1 MFKQLLLYREKEQHG
16 VSAPPTEEDNTTA
29 GRNITPE
36 TTITTTDVSS
46 SFAAKVR
53 RSKDKRCCTMNTDNT
68 PKGEGEL
75 DAAGVR
81 EDAAVDLI
89 ALSKA
94 NAKVFDNQ
102 EAEEEEEDNIS
113 NYEKVEGWTDEG
125 EEEDELSVESNTF
138 HTYHDNMNSDGYN
151 ESIEGEEGAAA
162 AFGEDV
168 ALDLLALSK
177 VNSKVVF
184 EKSQDEEEEE
194 EYVSNNGTDE
204 DVSSAFA
211 MNTDNT
217 PEGEGGVGVEGGE
230 DAAVDLIALSKVN
243 SKVFEE
249 NHEEEEDDISNIGYD
264 PEGREDEDVDVEGGE
279 DVALDLIALS
289 KTNSNVW
296 EENQEEEED
305 LSSMSTYN
313 DGTDEGEG
321 GGLSAL
327 LAAVSQVSSSP
338 NLKSDT
344 GKGAMGKL
352 SAPRLTSKNKK
363 SGKAAPIPAD
373 VVEYLKAWMM
383 SPEHVAHPY
392 PNEQEKLDIM
402 ADTGIESKQL
412 TNWFVNN
419 RKRFW
424 KPRVLGVTPG
434 DARKPEE
441 EVDHQTQDEDEDSS
455 VGSSTMYNLE
465 SEQII
470 RRGPSPQDQF
480 PRKLFYIL
488 LREDKTG
495 IISWMP
501 RGIAFIIHD
510 NDRFVSE
517 ILPRYFRHS
526 KVRKRLI

>member
-1 MFKQLLLYREKEQHG
+1 M
-16 VSAPPTEEDNTTA
+16 
-29 GRNITPE
+29 
-36 TTITTTDVSS
+36 
-46 SFAAKVR
+46 
-53 RSKDKRCCTMNTDNT
+53 
-68 PKGEGEL
+68 
-75 DAAGVR
+75 
-81 EDAAVDLI
+81 
-89 ALSKA
+89 
-94 NAKVFDNQ
+94 
-102 EAEEEEEDNIS
+102 
-113 NYEKVEGWTDEG
+113 
-125 EEEDELSVESNTF
+125 
-138 HTYHDNMNSDGYN
+138 
-151 ESIEGEEGAAA
+151 
-162 AFGEDV
+162 
-168 ALDLLALSK
+168 
-177 VNSKVVF
+177 
-184 EKSQDEEEEE
+184 
-194 EYVSNNGTDE
+194 
-204 DVSSAFA
+204 
-211 MNTDNT
+211 
-217 PEGEGGVGVEGGE
+217 
-230 DAAVDLIALSKVN
+230 DLIALSKVN

-264 PEGREDEDVDVEGGE
+264 SEEREDGDVDVEGGE

-289 KTNSNVW
+289 KTNSNVY

-338 NLKSDT
+338 DT
-344 GKGAMGKL
+344 GSKGAMGKL
-352 SAPRLTSKNKK
+352 SAPRLMSKNKK

-392 PNEQEKLDIM
+392 PNKQEQLDIM

-412 TNWFVNN
+412 SNWFVNN

-434 DARKPEE
+434 DARKSEE
-441 EVDHQTQDEDEDSS
+441 EVDHQTQDEESS

-465 SEQII
+465 CEQII
-470 RRGPSPQDQF
+470 RRGPSPADQF

-526 KVRKRLI
+526 KVRTD